1 MNRYVLLVLM
11 AIMTLSCNTNDDG
24 LEGVEVRSTLI
35 ADDVLYGAG
44 REGINKENFVITNT
58 NDWDNLAAKMNAV
71 NNATQNFT
79 ETDIDFSKYTVI
91 AVFDEVRPTGG
102 YDISLEIKETTNR
115 TLVKISN
122 TGPSIGSGATTVV
135 TQPYVIRKIQK
146 TDLPVVFN

>member
-24 LEGVEVRSTLI
+24 LEGVEVKSTLI

-58 NDWDNLAAKMNAV
+58 NEWNNLVAKMNAV

>member
-1 MNRYVLLVLM
+1 MNRYVLLVLV
-11 AIMTLSCNTNDDG
+11 AIITLSCNTNDDG

-58 NDWDNLAAKMNAV
+58 NEWDSLVAKMNAV

-102 YDISLEIKETTNR
+102 YDISLEIKETSNS
-115 TLVKISN
+115 TLVEISY
-122 TGPSIGSGATTVV
+122 TGPPAGHGVLTVI
-135 TQPYVIRKIQK
+135 TQPYMIRKIQK